1 MKIADPE
8 QFRCNVRERLK
19 KIIDSDRISI
29 NLEKGI
35 FNNAIRESKN
45 RKIVRKWDNPNFIV
59 LYVNRLHSIMS
70 NLDPNSH
77 VHNKKLLE
85 KLKNGEIKDRDLAFM
100 NIRDMYPEK
109 WQSLIDEKIKRDN
122 NLYEENMAAATDEF
136 KCYKCKERKC
146 SYYQLQT
153 RSADEPMTTFITC
166 LNCGNHWKC

>member
-1 MKIADPE
+1 MKIADPK
-8 QFRCNVRERLK
+8 QFRSNVRDSLK
-19 KIIDSDRISI
+19 KIIDNDIMCI

-59 LYVNRLHSIMS
+59 LYVNRLHSMMS